1 MDAENPKPVKIQIL
15 PYMGAPKD
23 DDNVKKP
30 HPAALNTGG
39 KTVRPTPM
47 LDSSSRSGGYKAG
60 GMVPPPRFS
69 SGRMDPGRA
78 DVVTRGGR
86 TVAAFEVDPD
96 SSQKAADLA
105 SEMQREARG
114 KAAGGMVRRGYGKA
128 RGA

>member
-1 MDAENPKPVKIQIL
+1 MPSPVARRPQTNAELLRNRNSLKPVTRMSDKDIPVPIQQMVPDEDL
-15 PYMGAPKD
+15 LRGAR
-23 DDNVKKP
+23 
-30 HPAALNTGG
+30 G
-39 KTVRPTPM
+39 M
-47 LDSSSRSGGYKAG
+47 KAG

-114 KAAGGMVRRGYGKA
+114 KAAGGMVRRGWGKA